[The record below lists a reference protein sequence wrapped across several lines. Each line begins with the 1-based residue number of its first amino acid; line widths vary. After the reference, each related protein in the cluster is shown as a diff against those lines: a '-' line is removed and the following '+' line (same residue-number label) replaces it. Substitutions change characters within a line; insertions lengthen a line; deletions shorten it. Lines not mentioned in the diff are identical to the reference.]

1 MLYYEYKSTS
11 NNSKIKANVINIL
24 LALTDETIIFLLTD
38 GVQILCIKYFR
49 SSLTFEQQ
57 TDQVDHLKKKIHK
70 RNEGFKNNTLS
81 VINSFSV

>member
-11 NNSKIKANVINIL
+11 NNSKIKANVINIF
-24 LALTDETIIFLLTD
+24 LALTNVNIIFSLTV
-38 GVQILCIKYFR
+38 GVQTLCIKYFK

-57 TDQVDHLKKKIHK
+57 MDQVDHFKKYTKEMRASRIT
-70 RNEGFKNNTLS
+70 FS